1 MGALAKF
8 FDWLFKLL
16 ALLSSP
22 LGFLS
27 LTISTLFTSVATAI
41 SFLVGKFNEVLPQ
54 FRAILAHMID
64 YGEALRT
71 AISETELWGF
81 LYHLFALDSLA
92 EALTYFI
99 AFYSAVGILT
109 AVGIFFTFFSVVVSF
124 LTLKV
129 SRLAIST
136 LSSGFLKP

>member
-1 MGALAKF
+1 MGALAKLL
-8 FDWLFKLL
+8 DWLFKLL

-22 LGFLS
+22 IGFLS
-27 LTISTLFTSVATAI
+27 LTISTLFASVASAI
-41 SFLVGKFNEVLPQ
+41 ALIVEKFNVIMAQ
-54 FRAILAHMID
+54 FTPILAHMVD
-64 YGEALRT
+64 YGDEFRR

-81 LYHLFALDSLA
+81 LYHLFALDSLG
-92 EALTYFI
+92 EALTYFL
-99 AFYSAVGILT
+99 AFYSGLGILA